1 MKRKLEEFKL
11 IEEFVMIDTNEI
23 KSASSEATFGNFNPV
38 ENLLIYKCLSI
49 KTLKKILNCSKNTI
63 KHYIYSSKFI
73 VDAVPLL
80 HGSGKVKINV
90 YQLGENTNLAYYI
103 RTKKSLKKKRNDV
116 LGEITSST

>member
-23 KSASSEATFGNFNPV
+23 KSASSEATFGKSASSEATFGNFNPV

-63 KHYIYSSKFI
+63 KQSATVI
-73 VDAVPLL
+73 
-80 HGSGKVKINV
+80 IN
-90 YQLGENTNLAYYI
+90 LEKEAINCWRFL
-103 RTKKSLKKKRNDV
+103 V
-116 LGEITSST
+116 LN

>member
-23 KSASSEATFGNFNPV
+23 IKVKLNEIKSARSEAIFGNFNPV

-73 VDAVPLL
+73 VDAV
-80 HGSGKVKINV
+80 
-90 YQLGENTNLAYYI
+90 QT
-103 RTKKSLKKKRNDV
+103 
-116 LGEITSST
+116 